1 MKKNYFPVKIFIFA
15 LFVFFVG
22 AVTLQSQTI
31 KIAADQNM
39 WYPFSFEENGV
50 AKGLHID
57 IVTLALENLGYL
69 STFHPLPWKRCLL
82 ETKYG
87 KYDAIISGSYKPER
101 AEFLYYPQ
109 DASFA
114 VKSDYRITQVE
125 YSIITLID
133 NPYEFDGDMK
143 SIPHPVRAT
152 LGYSIVDNLKKEG
165 IPVIETPGD
174 FNSFKMLLRDRTGCI
189 VTLPEIANML
199 MRQPN
204 YQRKFYLSRKSFK
217 SKSYFLVF
225 SKKSLISKA
234 KQEKIWNEIKKIRED
249 NELMGEILKK
259 Y

>member
-1 MKKNYFPVKIFIFA
+1 MFIF
-15 LFVFFVG
+15 LVG
-22 AVTLQSQTI
+22 GVTLQAQTI

-50 AKGLHID
+50 SKGLHID
-57 IVTLALENLGYL
+57 IVTLALKNLGYL
-69 STFHPLPWKRCLL
+69 HIFHPLPWKRCLL

-87 KYDAIISGSYKPER
+87 KYDALISASYKPER

-109 DASFA
+109 DASSA
-114 VKSDYRITQVE
+114 VKSGYRITQVE
-125 YSIITLID
+125 YSIVTSID
-133 NPYEFDGDMK
+133 NPYEFDGNVK
-143 SIPHPVRAT
+143 SIPHPIRAT
-152 LGYSIVDNLKKEG
+152 LGYSVVDNLRKEG
-165 IPVIETPGD
+165 IFVMETPGD

-204 YQRKFYLSRKSFK
+204 YKRKFYISRKPFK

-234 KQEKIWNEIKKIRED
+234 KREKIWDEIKRIRED
-249 NELMGEILKK
+249 NELMGKILKK